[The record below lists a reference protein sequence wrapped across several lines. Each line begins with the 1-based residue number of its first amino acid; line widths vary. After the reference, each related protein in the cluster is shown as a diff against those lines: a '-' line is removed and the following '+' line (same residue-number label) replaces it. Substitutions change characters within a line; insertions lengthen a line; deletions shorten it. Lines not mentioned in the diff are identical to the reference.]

1 MKKIKNLFSSNKREF
16 FPGKVYLI
24 EGKSLEQ
31 VRSKVLEWLEK
42 NEIDVIYNND
52 NLIEGYAKY
61 EHSYGLVYDIW
72 IYLKLL
78 PEHDGTIVV
87 FHHKIYKKS
96 GQLIA
101 LREQKRID
109 LIRYLNGKEEL
120 NIDINSFYI
129 KIAIYLP
136 IGFFLSWL
144 ILVYITREILN
155 LPEIFIGVCGV
166 ISLFTVVYLYYYN
179 HKRKLSPAKLP
190 NHYVKE
196 YDKKIDFFISEQ

>member
-1 MKKIKNLFSSNKREF
+1 MTSEF
-16 FPGKVYLI
+16 FPGKAYLI
-24 EGKSLEQ
+24 EGKSIEQ

-42 NEIDVIYNND
+42 NQIDVIYDND

-61 EHSYGLVYDIW
+61 EHLYGLVYDIW
-72 IYLKLL
+72 VYLKLL
-78 PEHDGTIVV
+78 PEQAGTIVV
-87 FHHKIYKKS
+87 FHNKLYKKS
-96 GQLIA
+96 EQLIK
-101 LREQKRID
+101 LREQKRVD
-109 LIRYLNGKEEL
+109 LIRYLKGKEEL

-144 ILVYITREILN
+144 ILVYITRKILN

-166 ISLFTVVYLYYYN
+166 ISLLTVVYLYYYN
-179 HKRKLSPAKLP
+179 HKRTIAPAKLP
-190 NHYVKE
+190 NHYVEE